1 MGAAGGADGRATL
14 AARIFQ
20 VNAASAADFAG
31 AAKLVRPP
39 EMTEGPTL
47 RQIRRAGIWRAFFA
61 LMLAALAGGPAHAD
75 TDNTGSC
82 DGAAAGRPALHI
94 TVSGMRSAQGNIT
107 ITIYP
112 DDSDHFLDGKYKIA
126 RQILPIVLPVT
137 SACFVVPAPGY
148 YAVALFHD
156 ENDNHH
162 FDTSSL
168 GIPTEGYGFSNN
180 PTLYLGPPGLS
191 RVRFAVHA
199 GDNPVAV
206 KMKYY

>member
-1 MGAAGGADGRATL
+1 LRQTHCTGIPRAFIVLALGILVSGCGPALADG
-14 AARIFQ
+14 
-20 VNAASAADFAG
+20 
-31 AAKLVRPP
+31 
-39 EMTEGPTL
+39 
-47 RQIRRAGIWRAFFA
+47 
-61 LMLAALAGGPAHAD
+61 
-75 TDNTGSC
+75 DNTGSC
-82 DGAAAGRPALHI
+82 DGVRPGQPALYI
-94 TVSGMRSAQGNIT
+94 TVSGMRSAKGNIT

-112 DDSDHFLDGKYKIA
+112 DEADHFLDGKFKLA
-126 RQILPIVLPVT
+126 RQQLPITLPVT
-137 SACFVVPAPGY
+137 SACFTVPAPGY

-199 GDNPVAV
+199 GDNPVAIQ
-206 KMKYY
+206 MKYY